1 MKMVPS
7 LPLLSCESSV
17 SVKKALIERKKNLT
31 KIMEGTNS
39 CQTGVFRLPSN
50 IYDVT
55 FLDGAES
62 RGPFW
67 MELKVVNYSRKT
79 FHDKTFDR
87 FLNTRIGKYLLKVTN
102 KGSTITSTDVNFGN
116 LFLIRK
122 DVFLTYA
129 ISALNRCF
137 P

>member
-1 MKMVPS
+1 
-7 LPLLSCESSV
+7 
-17 SVKKALIERKKNLT
+17 
-31 KIMEGTNS
+31 MEGTNS

-67 MELKVVNYSRKT
+67 MELKVVNYLRKT

-87 FLNTRIGKYLLKVTN
+87 FLKY
-102 KGSTITSTDVNFGN
+102 
-116 LFLIRK
+116 
-122 DVFLTYA
+122 TYWQ
-129 ISALNRCF
+129 IPTQSYKQRFYNNIHGC
-137 P
+137 

>member
-67 MELKVVNYSRKT
+67 MELKVVNYLRKT

-87 FLNTRIGKYLLKVTN
+87 FLNARIGKYLLKVTN

>member
-1 MKMVPS
+1 
-7 LPLLSCESSV
+7 
-17 SVKKALIERKKNLT
+17 
-31 KIMEGTNS
+31 MEGTNS

-67 MELKVVNYSRKT
+67 MELKVVNYLRKT

-87 FLNTRIGKYLLKVTN
+87 FLNARIGKYLLKVTN